1 LQVFWHRAMQALIGN
16 KSAAELDG
24 LERAKLDAMVI
35 AHTGSPNEDFAI
47 FTMLFNEQV
56 NDVIEAVR
64 SPLSTE
70 EQVNKLGK
78 LQA

>member
-1 LQVFWHRAMQALIGN
+1 
-16 KSAAELDG
+16 
-24 LERAKLDAMVI
+24 
-35 AHTGSPNEDFAI
+35 
-47 FTMLFNEQV
+47 LFNEQV